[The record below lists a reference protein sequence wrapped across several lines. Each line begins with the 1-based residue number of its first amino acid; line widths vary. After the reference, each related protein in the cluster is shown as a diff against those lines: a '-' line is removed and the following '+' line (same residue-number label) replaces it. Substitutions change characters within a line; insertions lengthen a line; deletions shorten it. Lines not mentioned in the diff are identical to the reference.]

1 VNTLDW
7 ILLAVVVAYA
17 VSGYW
22 QGFIAGAFA
31 TAGLLL
37 GGLLGIW
44 LAPILLGKAAGE
56 KDHSLWVSL
65 GALFVVLIT
74 ASFGQAA
81 FQFVGTRLRSRVTW
95 QPARA
100 LDAVG
105 GAALSMVAVLVVSW
119 SMGVA
124 ISGARL
130 PWASTEVRDSA
141 VLGRVNKVMPASA
154 VQALNSF
161 NDVVGSSFFPRYLE
175 PFANERIVQVG
186 PPPARIAQDPDV
198 RRAGVSVYK
207 VRGENSCGRGVEGS
221 GFLYGR
227 NRLLTNAHVVAGVDK
242 PDVMVGQRKV
252 TGKIVYYNPDI
263 DVAVLEVHGLH
274 GKPLRLD
281 RSGRSG
287 EAAAVL
293 GYPQDGPY
301 NVQSA
306 RIRGV
311 QRLRSPDIYGKGT
324 VVRRVYSIRST
335 VRPGNSGGPLVST
348 SGRVLGLVFAASVT
362 DKETGYALTT
372 SQIAQAA
379 ASGLTRS
386 TAVDTGECA

>member
-1 VNTLDW
+1 V
-7 ILLAVVVAYA
+7 
-17 VSGYW
+17 
-22 QGFIAGAFA
+22 
-31 TAGLLL
+31 
-37 GGLLGIW
+37 
-44 LAPILLGKAAGE
+44 E
-56 KDHSLWVSL
+56 
-65 GALFVVLIT
+65 
-74 ASFGQAA
+74 
-81 FQFVGTRLRSRVTW
+81 
-95 QPARA
+95 
-100 LDAVG
+100 
-105 GAALSMVAVLVVSW
+105 
-119 SMGVA
+119 
-124 ISGARL
+124 
-130 PWASTEVRDSA
+130 
-141 VLGRVNKVMPASA
+141 
-154 VQALNSF
+154 
-161 NDVVGSSFFPRYLE
+161 
-175 PFANERIVQVG
+175 
-186 PPPARIAQDPDV
+186 
-198 RRAGVSVYK
+198 RAGRSVYK

-252 TGKIVYYNPDI
+252 TGKVVYYNSDI

-274 GKPLRLD
+274 GKPLRLV
-281 RSGRSG
+281 RKGRSG
-287 EAAAVL
+287 QAAAVL

-379 ASGLTRS
+379 AAGLTRT